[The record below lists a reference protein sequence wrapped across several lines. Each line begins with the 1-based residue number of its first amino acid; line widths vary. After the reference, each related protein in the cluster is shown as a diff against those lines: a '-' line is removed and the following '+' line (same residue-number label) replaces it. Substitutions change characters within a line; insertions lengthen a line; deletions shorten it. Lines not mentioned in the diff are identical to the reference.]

1 MAKHFASAHD
11 EHAAAGRTDA
21 GRPEAAPAGE
31 KDREVAGGA
40 DDAEAEAVT
49 EAGAEP
55 AAATPAAATEPGEA
69 EPAGEEQAPSSAP
82 EPAHLSV
89 DEIFREEM
97 ASAARARAEARAEA
111 RAAAMDTSPLP
122 QAPAGPEAADADAG
136 EPTVLL
142 GPEEGDT
149 LPLAEAGY
157 PGSPTPPSPDD
168 SLGGAPEGAWGAE
181 PWDAGAGAEDG
192 ETVRLARN
200 EVAAM
205 PVDQPLYASDTPSPY
220 LGDRKA
226 RMSTEEI
233 RRRHHKARVAAFVAI
248 LVALVA
254 GGAALGY
261 GYLHGGGSEA
271 VEQFNTA
278 KIQRGE
284 FLDLVT
290 STVALEPVR
299 HDSISPQVTG
309 TIDQVRVS
317 EGDAVEEGD
326 VLFTLKNQTVTDT
339 ADKAKSTLDAAK
351 QTASDRQK
359 DLDDAN
365 KALDDVKKSAT
376 DAQGKIETLLSLDS
390 GTMSHLKDAQ
400 DALKKAQDAGD
411 TDQETLK
418 SLQKDVDDTQAKV
431 TAAIAK
437 LSAIRQIEYAGYS
450 SALNTA
456 YSQVEADQKIVDA
469 AQSSLD
475 DANKAVST
483 AQAAYD
489 SAQAQLD
496 KLNVRA
502 TISGTVHSLDA
513 SLAQGTEVTTAT
525 HLCDVDDASSLV
537 VEVPVPADKAGQ
549 VKEGQEVRV
558 TFDGIDDLDV
568 TTTVDSLSSATGA
581 LTAHAT
587 ITDPDERLSQG
598 AAATASVVLQ
608 EMDDVLMVPKE
619 AVVTDDDGK
628 SCLDVLLDPSRAIVT
643 RVDVDVKATND
654 TTAVVEAPDI
664 QADTSVVLPGQ
675 GQAQG

>member
-1 MAKHFASAHD
+1 MAKHFASARD
-11 EHAAAGRTDA
+11 EHAGARRPKA
-21 GRPEAAPAGE
+21 GRPEPEPVSE
-31 KDREVAGGA
+31 KGAQAEGALGGA
-40 DDAEAEAVT
+40 IEPQAATAPQ
-49 EAGAEP
+49 AEP
-55 AAATPAAATEPGEA
+55 AAAP
-69 EPAGEEQAPSSAP
+69 AP
-82 EPAHLSV
+82 EPAQQEPARLSV

-111 RAAAMDTSPLP
+111 RAAAMDTSPLS
-122 QAPAGPEAADADAG
+122 ATLPAAKGGSTEGPAAGA
-136 EPTVLL
+136 EPDETAVLL
-142 GPEEGDT
+142 GPDADGT
-149 LPLAEAGY
+149 LPMSDAGY
-157 PGSPTPPSPDD
+157 PAPLDEAGAGPDD
-168 SLGGAPEGAWGAE
+168 SLGGAPAASPDEAWAAVADG
-181 PWDAGAGAEDG
+181 G

-220 LGDRKA
+220 LGDQSA
-226 RMSTEEI
+226 RMSTEDI
-233 RRRHHKARVAAFVAI
+233 RRRHHKARVAVFVAV
-248 LVALVA
+248 LLALVA

-261 GYLHGGGSEA
+261 GYLHGGAGEPVA
-271 VEQFNTA
+271 QYNTA

-290 STVALEPVR
+290 STVALEPVQ
-299 HDSISPQVTG
+299 HDSITPQVTG
-309 TIDQVRVS
+309 TVDQVRVS
-317 EGDAVEEGD
+317 EGDTVAEGD

-359 DLDDAN
+359 DLDEAN

-376 DAQGKIETLLSLDS
+376 DAQGKIEGLLSLDA
-390 GTMSHLKDAQ
+390 GTMAHLKDAQ
-400 DALKKAQDAGD
+400 DALKKAQDAGS
-411 TDQETLK
+411 TDQEALK

-431 TAAIAK
+431 MAAIAK
-437 LSAIRQIEYAGYS
+437 LSAIKQIEYAGYS

-475 DANKAVST
+475 DANKAASS

-502 TISGTVHSLDA
+502 TIPGTVHSLDKG
-513 SLAQGTEVTTAT
+513 LAQGTEVTTAT
-525 HLCDVDDASSLV
+525 RLCDVDDLSSLV
-537 VEVPVPADKAGQ
+537 VEVPVPEDKAGR

-568 TTTVDSLSSATGA
+568 TTTVDSLSSKGGT
-581 LTAHAT
+581 LVAHAT
-587 ITDPDERLSQG
+587 ISDPDERLTQG
-598 AAATASVVLQ
+598 STATASVVLQ
-608 EMDDVLMVPKE
+608 EIDDVLMVPKE
-619 AVVTDDDGK
+619 AVVTGDDGAA
-628 SCLDVLLDPSRAIVT
+628 CLDVLLDPSRAIVT
-643 RVDVDVKATND
+643 RVDVTVRATND

-675 GQAQG
+675 TGQDQG

>member
-1 MAKHFASAHD
+1 MAKHFASARD
-11 EHAAAGRTDA
+11 EHAGARRPKA
-21 GRPEAAPAGE
+21 GRPEPEPVAD
-31 KDREVAGGA
+31 KDALAEGALGGA
-40 DDAEAEAVT
+40 VEPQAAT
-49 EAGAEP
+49 EPQAEP
-55 AAATPAAATEPGEA
+55 AAPVPEPTQQ
-69 EPAGEEQAPSSAP
+69 EPAR
-82 EPAHLSV
+82 LSV

-111 RAAAMDTSPLP
+111 RAAAMDTSPLS
-122 QAPAGPEAADADAG
+122 ATLPAAEGPAAEGPAAG
-136 EPTVLL
+136 AEPDETAVLL
-142 GPEEGDT
+142 GPDADGT
-149 LPLAEAGY
+149 LPMADAGY
-157 PGSPTPPSPDD
+157 PAPLDEAGTGPDD
-168 SLGGAPEGAWGAE
+168 SLGGAPAASPDEMWATGADG
-181 PWDAGAGAEDG
+181 G

-220 LGDRKA
+220 LGDRRA
-226 RMSTEEI
+226 RMSTEDI
-233 RRRHHKARVAAFVAI
+233 RRRHHKARVAVFVAV
-248 LVALVA
+248 LLALVA

-261 GYLHGGGSEA
+261 GYLHGGAGEPVA
-271 VEQFNTA
+271 QYNTA

-290 STVALEPVR
+290 STVALEPVQ
-299 HDSISPQVTG
+299 HDSITPQVTG
-309 TIDQVRVS
+309 TVDQVRVS
-317 EGDAVEEGD
+317 EGDTVAEGD

-359 DLDDAN
+359 DLDEAN

-376 DAQGKIETLLSLDS
+376 DAQGKIEGLLSLDA
-390 GTMSHLKDAQ
+390 GTMAHLKDAQ
-400 DALKKAQDAGD
+400 DALKKAQDAGS
-411 TDQETLK
+411 TDQEALK

-475 DANKAVST
+475 DANKAASS

-502 TISGTVHSLDA
+502 TISGTVHSLDKG
-513 SLAQGTEVTTAT
+513 LALGTEVTTAT
-525 HLCDVDDASSLV
+525 RLCDVDDLSSLV
-537 VEVPVPADKAGQ
+537 VEVPVPEGKTGR

-568 TTTVDSLSSATGA
+568 TTTVDSLSSKGGT
-581 LTAHAT
+581 LVAHAT
-587 ITDPDERLSQG
+587 ISDPDERLTQG
-598 AAATASVVLQ
+598 SSATASVVLQ
-608 EMDDVLMVPKE
+608 EIDDVLMVPKE
-619 AVVTDDDGK
+619 AVVTGDDGVA
-628 SCLDVLLDPSRAIVT
+628 CLDVLLDPSRAIVT
-643 RVDVDVKATND
+643 RVVVTVRATND

-664 QADTSVVLPGQ
+664 QADNSVVLPGQ
-675 GQAQG
+675 TCQDQG

>member
-11 EHAAAGRTDA
+11 EHTAAGRTDA

-40 DDAEAEAVT
+40 DGAEAVT
-49 EAGAEP
+49 EAG
-55 AAATPAAATEPGEA
+55 AATPAAATEPGA
-69 EPAGEEQAPSSAP
+69 AAPAGEEQAPSSAP

-168 SLGGAPEGAWGAE
+168 SLGGAPEGA
-181 PWDAGAGAEDG
+181 
-192 ETVRLARN
+192 
-200 EVAAM
+200 AM

-271 VEQFNTA
+271 VEQFNTT

-299 HDSISPQVTG
+299 HDSIGPQVTG

-437 LSAIRQIEYAGYS
+437 LSAIRQVEYAGYS